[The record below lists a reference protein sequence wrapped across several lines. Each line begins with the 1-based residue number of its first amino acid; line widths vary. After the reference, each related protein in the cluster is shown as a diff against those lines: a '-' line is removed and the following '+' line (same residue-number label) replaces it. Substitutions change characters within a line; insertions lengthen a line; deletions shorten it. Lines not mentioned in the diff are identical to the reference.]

1 MRNLFRE
8 TIYALS
14 SGALPS
20 GVAVIRISGPA
31 VQNIL
36 QQMAV
41 AVPAERSAALRELRT
56 KSGILLDHALVLYFQ
71 APASFT
77 GEDVAEL
84 QVHGGKATVAAILQE
99 LSTFDDTRLAEAG
112 EFSRRAFL
120 NGKMDLTAAEAL
132 SDLISAETELQ
143 RRLAIANAD
152 GKQRD
157 LYQGWRRSL
166 LNARALIEAEL
177 DFADEADVP
186 GSVSDQ
192 VWSSVQALH
201 QDILNHIDGYRAG
214 EIVREGFRVVLA
226 GRPNAGKSS
235 LLNVLAKRDVAIVT
249 DIPGTTRDLV
259 EVTLDLSGLKII
271 LTDTAGLRDTDDVVE
286 RIGVDR
292 ALEATRTAD
301 LILHLDDGTGEPV
314 KIDADCPDLKI
325 ATKADIRHLAGSTH
339 DLAIAARTGAGVDEL
354 EEAIRKIAAEAAQPA
369 EGVVPTRAR
378 QVSLLRRAASHLQV
392 AAQSD
397 ALDLELRAEELRL
410 AEYALGKIVGAVDSE
425 ELLGVIFSEFCIG
438 K

>member
-1 MRNLFRE
+1 RLHHRCGTPICSLRSKSDRDDISRSNRRSAALWIEDISFGRPAHAGCDHFSWDEQTRIAFPRQPYRVRNLFRE

-36 QQMAV
+36 RQMAV
-41 AVPAERSAALRELRT
+41 AVPAARSAALRELRT

-214 EIVREGFRVVLA
+214 EI
-226 GRPNAGKSS
+226 
-235 LLNVLAKRDVAIVT
+235 
-249 DIPGTTRDLV
+249 
-259 EVTLDLSGLKII
+259 
-271 LTDTAGLRDTDDVVE
+271 
-286 RIGVDR
+286 
-292 ALEATRTAD
+292 
-301 LILHLDDGTGEPV
+301 
-314 KIDADCPDLKI
+314 
-325 ATKADIRHLAGSTH
+325 
-339 DLAIAARTGAGVDEL
+339 
-354 EEAIRKIAAEAAQPA
+354 
-369 EGVVPTRAR
+369 
-378 QVSLLRRAASHLQV
+378 
-392 AAQSD
+392 
-397 ALDLELRAEELRL
+397 
-410 AEYALGKIVGAVDSE
+410 
-425 ELLGVIFSEFCIG
+425 
-438 K
+438 

>member
-1 MRNLFRE
+1 MFRE

-36 QQMAV
+36 RQMAV
-41 AVPAERSAALRELRT
+41 AVPAARSAALRELRT

>member
-1 MRNLFRE
+1 MFRE

-192 VWSSVQALH
+192 VWSSAQALH

-292 ALEATRTAD
+292 ALEAARTAD

-314 KIDADCPDLKI
+314 KIDADCPVLKI

-354 EEAIRKIAAEAAQPA
+354 EEAIRKIAAKAAQPA

-397 ALDLELRAEELRL
+397 GLDLELRAEELRL

>member
-1 MRNLFRE
+1 MFRE

-192 VWSSVQALH
+192 VWSSAQALH

-259 EVTLDLSGLKII
+259 EVTLDLSGLMII

-292 ALEATRTAD
+292 ALEAARTAD

-314 KIDADCPDLKI
+314 KIDADCPVLKI

-354 EEAIRKIAAEAAQPA
+354 EEAIRKIAAKAAQPA

-397 ALDLELRAEELRL
+397 GLDLELRAEELRL

>member
-1 MRNLFRE
+1 MFRE

-36 QQMAV
+36 RQMAV
-41 AVPAERSAALRELRT
+41 AVPAARSAALRELRT

-192 VWSSVQALH
+192 VWSSAQALH

>member
-1 MRNLFRE
+1 M
-8 TIYALS
+8 
-14 SGALPS
+14 
-20 GVAVIRISGPA
+20 
-31 VQNIL
+31 
-36 QQMAV
+36 
-41 AVPAERSAALRELRT
+41 RELRT

-354 EEAIRKIAAEAAQPA
+354 EEAIRKIAAKAAQPA

>member
-1 MRNLFRE
+1 MFRE